1 MIEDLVILSNNVD
14 IQSALLRFVP
24 KGIAIKYALDEKE
37 GKKKTTVNKAIN
49 VFKPQMLLVVL
60 KDLKDIEE
68 YYPIIHDVKQNNP
81 NLKFLLITPRPE
93 RTNDQ
98 NILDCFIKLIHED
111 EIYPLFI
118 NQLKNVGFIYDK
130 VNNLPHFED
139 VSFILDWTKDKD
151 DSTPQINIKIQDSYK
166 DKYQKSSINAQNLIM
181 FSSIKP
187 GSGKSTIAVNY
198 ALTLAK
204 YGYKLEGTKHQ
215 QLKVLLIEGDYQ
227 NYSLAVMLSI
237 NDNIK
242 KNIFKAFNSIQEIRN
257 SDDTDED
264 KDKEID
270 SALQQE
276 VRTYESIPN
285 LDTLTVPDLSFTLQC
300 SELFNSE
307 NYRALL
313 KWGCKNYDAVIIDSN
328 SKIEK
333 NVSIPLMRMCSTLYE
348 ILNLDFNNVLNTIRS
363 ANTLNSLG
371 VIGKTKFILNQDMSN
386 DYYRYISSDN
396 NSLEFTEEDLI
407 NNCGI
412 KISARIVALPL
423 SVMFNY
429 LYEGIPLV
437 LHDSDYDIFPRLQF
451 LNLVSQNYK
460 VDQNIID
467 SLTLKWN
474 NLLTSK
480 INKATPKKR
489 GRKPKKKTDDTI
501 TTSSKTEE
509 NMIEESTVAVSPAK
523 TTTTRKHHY
532 PTRKLTK
539 KSV

>member
-1 MIEDLVILSNNVD
+1 MIEDLVILSNNLD
-14 IQSALLRFVP
+14 IQSALLQFVP

-49 VFKPQMLLVVL
+49 VFKPQMLLIVL

-81 NLKFLLITPRPE
+81 TLKFLLITPRPE
-93 RTNDQ
+93 RNNDQ

-118 NQLKNVGFIYDK
+118 NQLKNVDFIYDK
-130 VNNLPHFED
+130 VNHLPHFED
-139 VSFILDWTKDKD
+139 VSFILDWAKNND
-151 DSTPQINIKIQDSYK
+151 DSTPQLNIKIQDSYK
-166 DKYQKSSINAQNLIM
+166 DKYQTSSINAQNLIM

-227 NYSLAVMLSI
+227 NYSVGVMLSI

-257 SDDTDED
+257 SSDTDEE
-264 KDKEID
+264 KDKKID

-307 NYRALL
+307 NYQALL
-313 KWGCKNYDAVIIDSN
+313 KWGSKNYDAVIIDSN

-333 NVSIPLMRMCSTLYE
+333 DVSIPLMKMCSTLYE

-371 VIGKTKFILNQDMSN
+371 VIGKTKFILNQDMGN
-386 DYYRYISSDN
+386 DYYRYFGDI

-412 KISARIVALPL
+412 KISARIAALPL

-460 VDQNIID
+460 IDQNIID

-474 NLLTSK
+474 NLLNSK
-480 INKATPKKR
+480 IKKATPKKR
-489 GRKPKKKTDDTI
+489 GRKPKKKTDETI

-509 NMIEESTVAVSPAK
+509 NMIDESNVAVPPAK
-523 TTTTRKHHY
+523 TTTRKHRY

-539 KSV
+539 KSI